1 MDRQIPPDGDP
12 RRTQG
17 ADSHSPAG
25 SYAADHGAGHGA
37 GDTSSPA
44 AGHATAHGG
53 SDGLL
58 EGLPPEIQRAIVQ
71 PRDPAPPPE
80 APRGDPEYVG
90 RPPSYPPRPL
100 GPPSVRDGDLLAAV
114 LPDSVVD
121 GAELGPLTVRAASV
135 RGDSHRWRGECRQDA
150 LGVTRLGPAGDGG
163 GAGAGRQDFAGT
175 DALLLLA
182 VADGVG
188 SAPLSHRGSHAV
200 VAGVARQLDG
210 AAVELADALRA
221 GDGARFHALADRAV
235 AAAAAEL
242 RASADGPASAYAT
255 TFRALVVPLDPAV
268 RVRGFLGVGDGGLF
282 RLRDRGW
289 WNLEHPA
296 TATPGTTPGTGVI
309 DTGTA
314 ALPDAYQQVDARLLE
329 PSEAGDVLVLCT
341 DGFSGPLAGEKE
353 FREHVAEQWGH
364 TAGVPQPSD
373 FLWHAQT
380 RLKSYDD
387 DRTVICLW
395 EGIR

>member
-1 MDRQIPPDGDP
+1 MDRQTPPDGDP
-12 RRTQG
+12 RRAYDAG
-17 ADSHSPAG
+17 SHADS
-25 SYAADHGAGHGA
+25 YAAGHGA
-37 GDTSSPA
+37 GQGAGDRSSPS

-58 EGLPPEIQRAIVQ
+58 EGLPPEIQRAIVH

-100 GPPSVRDGDLLAAV
+100 GLPSVRDGDLLAAV

-135 RGDSHRWRGECRQDA
+135 RGDSHRWRAECRQDA
-150 LGVTRLGPAGDGG
+150 LGVTRLGP
-163 GAGAGRQDFAGT
+163 AGAGRQDFAGT

-188 SAPLSHRGSHAV
+188 SAPLSHRGAHAV

-210 AAVELADALRA
+210 AATELAAALRA
-221 GDGARFHALADRAV
+221 GDDPRFHALADRAV

-296 TATPGTTPGTGVI
+296 TATPGTGTGVI

-395 EGIR
+395 EGTR

>member
-1 MDRQIPPDGDP
+1 MDRQTPPEGGTPLTHGTRSDG
-12 RRTQG
+12 
-17 ADSHSPAG
+17 G
-25 SYAADHGAGHGA
+25 S
-37 GDTSSPA
+37 DT
-44 AGHATAHGG
+44 G

-58 EGLPPEIQRAIVQ
+58 EGLPPEIRRAIIQ
-71 PRDPAPPPE
+71 PRHQAPPPE
-80 APRGDPEYVG
+80 ADRGVPEHAG

-100 GPPSVRDGDLLAAV
+100 GLPAVRDGDLLAAV
-114 LPDSVVD
+114 VPDSVVD

-135 RGDSHRWRGECRQDA
+135 RGDSHRWRAECRQDA

-163 GAGAGRQDFAGT
+163 GAGLQDFAGS
-175 DALLLLA
+175 DGLLLLA

-188 SAPLSHRGSHAV
+188 SAPLSHRGAHAAV
-200 VAGVARQLDG
+200 GCVARQLDG
-210 AAVELADALRA
+210 AAAALADALRA
-221 GDGARFHALADRAV
+221 GDGTGFVALAERAV

-242 RASADGPASAYAT
+242 RASIDAPPAAYAT

-282 RLRDRGW
+282 RLRDRSW
-289 WNLEHPA
+289 WDLDRPA
-296 TATPGTTPGTGVI
+296 ATTGPGGVI

-314 ALPDAYQQVDARLLE
+314 ALPDAYQQVSARLLE
-329 PSEAGDVLVLCT
+329 PSEPGDVLVLCT

-364 TAGVPQPSD
+364 TAAVPQPSD

-387 DRTVICLW
+387 DRTLICLW
-395 EGIR
+395 EGIG

>member
-1 MDRQIPPDGDP
+1 MDRQTPPDGGTP
-12 RRTQG
+12 LTQG
-17 ADSHSPAG
+17 TG
-25 SYAADHGAGHGA
+25 S
-37 GDTSSPA
+37 
-44 AGHATAHGG
+44 HGG

-58 EGLPPEIQRAIVQ
+58 EGLPPEIRRAIIQ

-80 APRGDPEYVG
+80 AARGVPAYVG

-100 GPPSVRDGDLLAAV
+100 GLPSVHDGDPLAAV

-150 LGVTRLGPAGDGG
+150 LGVTRLGPAAAGG
-163 GAGAGRQDFAGT
+163 GAGPQDFAGS
-175 DALLLLA
+175 DGLLLLA

-188 SAPLSHRGSHAV
+188 SAPLSHRGAHAV
-200 VAGVARQLDG
+200 VACAARQLDG
-210 AAVELADALRA
+210 AAAEWAAALRT
-221 GDGARFHALADRAV
+221 GDGARFQALADEAV

-242 RASADGPASAYAT
+242 RASIDAPATAYAT

-289 WNLEHPA
+289 WNLDHPA
-296 TATPGTTPGTGVI
+296 TAAAGSGVI
-309 DTGTA
+309 DTRTA
-314 ALPDAYQQVDARLLE
+314 ALPDAYQQVSARLLE
-329 PSEAGDVLVLCT
+329 PSEPGDVLVLCT

-387 DRTVICLW
+387 DRTIICLW
-395 EGIR
+395 EGIG

>member
-12 RRTQG
+12 RRAYDAG
-17 ADSHSPAG
+17 SHADS
-25 SYAADHGAGHGA
+25 YAVGHGA
-37 GDTSSPA
+37 GEERRPA
-44 AGHATAHGG
+44 AGHPAAHGG
-53 SDGLL
+53 GDGLL

-114 LPDSVVD
+114 VPDSVVD
-121 GAELGPLTVRAASV
+121 GAELGALTVRAASV

-163 GAGAGRQDFAGT
+163 GAGAGGGGAGAGRQDFAGT

-188 SAPLSHRGSHAV
+188 SAPLSHRGAHAV

-210 AAVELADALRA
+210 AAAELADALRA
-221 GDGARFHALADRAV
+221 GDGPRFHALADRAV

-296 TATPGTTPGTGVI
+296 TATPGTGVI
-309 DTGTA
+309 DTGTE